1 MRVSNM
7 EIDATSGPNHL
18 SLSEQ
23 VSGRMITNPLVEWA
37 ADIRQ
42 IRVTIMI
49 KYAAIGALALPTAFA
64 LAQQTDAGRLQLG
77 QRDRSRPVPAKS
89 EIIAA
94 WQKRQSAINTFR
106 FAWTEEQ
113 THPKGWLSNPRYP
126 ERERSAIPGLLID
139 RSYVVAKILAV
150 AGNKMRYSFELD
162 RKEEADGVDVIA
174 QQGGNRGLGVRRHY
188 SYVSVFDG
196 QVGTARLGSFL
207 DHPPGTIIQTTA
219 NVDAQNLDT
228 RPILM
233 AFRPLDAVMGHQLID
248 RAITNLS
255 RMFYRGKSTFL
266 LEERHDPSGWK
277 TLLWIEPER
286 NFLVSRY
293 VVSFEQKMIVDI
305 NIDYVQ
311 DARWGWIPSGW
322 RVTEMLSDGS
332 RRLVAVAR
340 VTSYSINVPIRTEE
354 FR

>member
-1 MRVSNM
+1 
-7 EIDATSGPNHL
+7 
-18 SLSEQ
+18 
-23 VSGRMITNPLVEWA
+23 MIRLAVIGGLAFPA
-37 ADIRQ
+37 A
-42 IRVTIMI
+42 
-49 KYAAIGALALPTAFA
+49 LA
-64 LAQQTDAGRLQLG
+64 LAQQGESGRLRLG
-77 QRDRSRPVPAKS
+77 QRDRSKPVPAKS

-94 WQKRQSAINTFR
+94 WQKRQGAIITFR

-139 RSYVVAKILAV
+139 RSYVVAKTLAV

-162 RKEEADGVDVIA
+162 RKEEPDGVDVVA
-174 QQGGNRGLGVRRHY
+174 RQGSNRGLGVRRHY
-188 SYVSVFDG
+188 SYVTAFDG
-196 QVGTARLGSFL
+196 RIGTTRLSSFM
-207 DHPPGTIIQTTA
+207 DHPPETIAQTTA

-233 AFRPLDAVMGHQLID
+233 AFRPLDPVMGHRLID

-255 RMFYRGKSTFL
+255 RTFYRGKSTFL
-266 LEERHDPSGWK
+266 LEERHDPAGWK

-286 NFLVSRY
+286 DFLVSRY
-293 VVSFEQKMIVDI
+293 VMSFEQKMIVDI
-305 NIDYVQ
+305 DIDYLE

-332 RRLVAVAR
+332 RRVVSVAK
-340 VTSYSINVPIRTEE
+340 VTSYSINVPIGTEA

>member
-1 MRVSNM
+1 
-7 EIDATSGPNHL
+7 
-18 SLSEQ
+18 
-23 VSGRMITNPLVEWA
+23 MIRN
-37 ADIRQ
+37 
-42 IRVTIMI
+42 
-49 KYAAIGALALPTAFA
+49 AAIIALAFPTAVV
-64 LAQQTDAGRLQLG
+64 LAQQSENGRLQLG
-77 QRDRSRPVPAKS
+77 PRDRSRPVPAKS
-89 EIIAA
+89 EIIVA
-94 WQKRQSAINTFR
+94 WQKRQGAINTFR
-106 FAWTEEQ
+106 FAWMEEQ

-139 RSYVVAKILAV
+139 RSYVVAKTLAV
-150 AGNKMRYSFELD
+150 ADNKMRYSFELD

-174 QQGGNRGLGVRRHY
+174 RQGGNRGLGVRRHY

-196 QVGTARLGSFL
+196 QIGKSRLNSLL
-207 DHPPGTIIQTTA
+207 DHPPATIIQTTA

-233 AFRPLDAVMGHQLID
+233 AFRPMDAAMGHRLID

-255 RMFYRGKSTFL
+255 RTFYRGKSTLL

-277 TLLWIEPER
+277 TILWIEPER

-305 NIDYVQ
+305 DIDYAR

-332 RRLVAVAR
+332 RRVLAVAR
-340 VTSYSINVPIRTEE
+340 VTSYSINAPIGTEE

>member
-1 MRVSNM
+1 MPS
-7 EIDATSGPNHL
+7 
-18 SLSEQ
+18 
-23 VSGRMITNPLVEWA
+23 
-37 ADIRQ
+37 IRN
-42 IRVTIMI
+42 
-49 KYAAIGALALPTAFA
+49 AAIIALAFPAA
-64 LAQQTDAGRLQLG
+64 VASAQQGPAERLQLG

-94 WQKRQSAINTFR
+94 WQKRQGAINTFR
-106 FAWTEEQ
+106 FSWTEEQ
-113 THPKGWLSNPRYP
+113 THPRGWLSNPRYP

-139 RSYVVAKILAV
+139 RSYAVAKTLAV

-162 RKEEADGVDVIA
+162 RKEEPDGVDVIA
-174 QQGGNRGLGVRRHY
+174 RQGGNRGLGVRRHY

-196 QVGTARLGSFL
+196 QIGAVRLSSFL
-207 DHPPGTIIQTTA
+207 DHPPGTVIQTTA

-233 AFRPLDAVMGHQLID
+233 AFRPLDAVMGHRLID

-255 RMFYRGKSTFL
+255 RTFYRGKSTFL

-286 NFLVSRY
+286 DFLVSRY
-293 VVSFEQKMIVDI
+293 MVSFEQNHIVDI
-305 NIDYVQ
+305 DIDYVH

-332 RRLVAVAR
+332 KRLVAVAK
-340 VTSYSINVPIRTEE
+340 VTSYSINVPIGAEE

>member
-1 MRVSNM
+1 
-7 EIDATSGPNHL
+7 
-18 SLSEQ
+18 
-23 VSGRMITNPLVEWA
+23 MI
-37 ADIRQ
+37 RF
-42 IRVTIMI
+42 
-49 KYAAIGALALPTAFA
+49 AAIGALAVPAALA
-64 LAQQTDAGRLQLG
+64 LAQQGESGRLQLG
-77 QRDRSRPVPAKS
+77 QRDRSKPVPAKS
-89 EIIAA
+89 EIITA
-94 WQKRQSAINTFR
+94 WQKRQGTVNTFR

-139 RSYVVAKILAV
+139 RSYVVAKTLAV

-162 RKEEADGVDVIA
+162 RREEPDGVDVVA
-174 QQGGNRGLGVRRHY
+174 RQGGDRGLGVRRHY
-188 SYVSVFDG
+188 SYVTIFDG
-196 QVGTARLGSFL
+196 RIGTTRLSSFL
-207 DHPPGTIIQTTA
+207 DHPPEIITQTTA

-233 AFRPLDAVMGHQLID
+233 AFRPLDPIMGHRLID

-255 RMFYRGKSTFL
+255 RTFYRGKSTFL

-293 VVSFEQKMIVDI
+293 VMSFEQRMIVDI
-305 NIDYVQ
+305 DIDYLQ

-332 RRLVAVAR
+332 RRVVSVAK
-340 VTSYSINVPIRTEE
+340 VTSYSINVPIGTET

>member
-1 MRVSNM
+1 MASR
-7 EIDATSGPNHL
+7 I
-18 SLSEQ
+18 
-23 VSGRMITNPLVEWA
+23 RRLVRRNA
-37 ADIRQ
+37 ALI
-42 IRVTIMI
+42 
-49 KYAAIGALALPTAFA
+49 ALAFPAGA
-64 LAQQTDAGRLQLG
+64 LAQQGPAARLQLG
-77 QRDRSRPVPAKS
+77 QRDPSRPVPARS

-94 WQKRQSAINTFR
+94 WQKRQGAINTFR

-139 RSYVVAKILAV
+139 RSYVVAKTLAV
-150 AGNKMRYSFELD
+150 ADNKMRYTFELD
-162 RKEEADGVDVIA
+162 RKEEPDGVDVVA
-174 QQGGNRGLGVRRHY
+174 RQGGNRGLGVRRHY

-196 QVGTARLGSFL
+196 QVGTTRLSSFL
-207 DHPPGTIIQTTA
+207 DHPPATMLQTTA
-219 NVDAQNLDT
+219 NVDAQNLDA

-233 AFRPLDAVMGHQLID
+233 AFRPLDPVMGHRLMD
-248 RAITNLS
+248 RAVTNES
-255 RMFYRGKSTFL
+255 RTFYRGKSTFL

-293 VVSFEQKMIVDI
+293 MVSFEQNHMVDI
-305 NIDYVQ
+305 DIDYVQ

-332 RRLVAVAR
+332 RRLVARAM
-340 VTSYSINVPIRTEE
+340 VTSYSINAPIGTET

>member
-1 MRVSNM
+1 
-7 EIDATSGPNHL
+7 
-18 SLSEQ
+18 
-23 VSGRMITNPLVEWA
+23 MIRFAV
-37 ADIRQ
+37 
-42 IRVTIMI
+42 
-49 KYAAIGALALPTAFA
+49 IGALAFPTALA
-64 LAQQTDAGRLQLG
+64 LAQQSESARLQLG
-77 QRDRSRPVPAKS
+77 PRDRSKPVPAKS

-94 WQKRQSAINTFR
+94 WQKRQAAVNTFR

-139 RSYVVAKILAV
+139 RSYIVAKTLAV
-150 AGNKMRYSFELD
+150 AGNKMRYSFEID
-162 RKEEADGVDVIA
+162 RKEEPDGVDVVA
-174 QQGGNRGLGVRRHY
+174 RQGSNRGLGVRRHY
-188 SYVSVFDG
+188 SYVTIFDG
-196 QVGTARLGSFL
+196 RIGTTRLSSFL
-207 DHPPGTIIQTTA
+207 DHPPETISQTTA

-233 AFRPLDAVMGHQLID
+233 AFRPLDPVMGHRLID

-255 RMFYRGKSTFL
+255 RTFYRGKSTFL

-293 VVSFEQKMIVDI
+293 VMSFEQKMIVDI
-305 NIDYVQ
+305 DIDYLP

-332 RRLVAVAR
+332 RRVVSVAK
-340 VTSYSINVPIRTEE
+340 VTSYSINVPIGTET

>member
-1 MRVSNM
+1 M
-7 EIDATSGPNHL
+7 P
-18 SLSEQ
+18 
-23 VSGRMITNPLVEWA
+23 W
-37 ADIRQ
+37 IRS
-42 IRVTIMI
+42 
-49 KYAAIGALALPTAFA
+49 AAIIALAFPGSVP
-64 LAQQTDAGRLQLG
+64 LAQQGPAERLQLG
-77 QRDRSRPVPAKS
+77 QRDHSRPVPAKS

-94 WQKRQSAINTFR
+94 WQKRQGAINTFR

-139 RSYVVAKILAV
+139 RSYIVAKTLAV
-150 AGNKMRYSFELD
+150 AGNKLRYSFELD
-162 RKEEADGVDVIA
+162 RKEEPDGVDVIA

-196 QVGTARLGSFL
+196 QIGTVRLNSFL
-207 DHPPGTIIQTTA
+207 DHPPATMLQTTA
-219 NVDAQNLDT
+219 NVDAQNLDA

-233 AFRPLDAVMGHQLID
+233 AFRPLDAVMGHRLID
-248 RAITNLS
+248 RAITNES
-255 RMFYRGKSTFL
+255 RTFYRGRSTFL

-277 TLLWIEPER
+277 TILWIEPER
-286 NFLVSRY
+286 DFLVSRFM
-293 VVSFEQKMIVDI
+293 VSFEQNHTVDI
-305 NIDYVQ
+305 DIDYVH

-332 RRLVAVAR
+332 KRLVAVAR
-340 VTSYSINVPIRTEE
+340 VNSYTVNVPIGTDT

>member
-1 MRVSNM
+1 
-7 EIDATSGPNHL
+7 
-18 SLSEQ
+18 
-23 VSGRMITNPLVEWA
+23 MIRLAV
-37 ADIRQ
+37 
-42 IRVTIMI
+42 
-49 KYAAIGALALPTAFA
+49 IGALGFPAALA
-64 LAQQTDAGRLQLG
+64 LAQQGETAGRLHLG
-77 QRDRSRPVPAKS
+77 QPDRSKPVPAKS
-89 EIIAA
+89 EVIAA
-94 WQKRQSAINTFR
+94 WQKRQSAVNTFR

-139 RSYVVAKILAV
+139 RSYVVAKTLAV

-162 RKEEADGVDVIA
+162 RKEEPDGVDVVA
-174 QQGGNRGLGVRRHY
+174 RQGGNRGLGVRRHY
-188 SYVSVFDG
+188 SYVTVFDG
-196 QVGTARLGSFL
+196 RIGTTRLSSFL
-207 DHPPGTIIQTTA
+207 DHPPETITQTTA

-233 AFRPLDAVMGHQLID
+233 AFRPLDPVMGHRLID

-255 RMFYRGKSTFL
+255 RTFYRGKSTFL

-293 VVSFEQKMIVDI
+293 VMSFEQKMIVDI
-305 NIDYVQ
+305 DIDYLQ
-311 DARWGWIPSGW
+311 DTRWGWIPSGW

-332 RRLVAVAR
+332 RRVVSLAK
-340 VTSYSINVPIRTEE
+340 VTSYSINVPIGTET